1 MNFISYS
8 YTDKSTNFCIE
19 QQYELNNPSSLSSL
33 ADEIEKLKVE
43 INNNLT
49 DRVKIEAEEKKKNQK
64 KINNYQTNKTKK
76 QKVDN

>member
-49 DRVKIEAEEKKKNQK
+49 DRVKIEAKKKKKNQQ
-64 KINNYQTNKTKK
+64 KINDSQAHKTKK

>member
-49 DRVKIEAEEKKKNQK
+49 DRVKIEAEEKKKKQK
-64 KINNYQTNKTKK
+64 KINDSQTNKTKK

>member
-49 DRVKIEAEEKKKNQK
+49 DRVKIEAEEKKKNQQ
-64 KINNYQTNKTKK
+64 KINDSQAHKTKK

>member
-49 DRVKIEAEEKKKNQK
+49 DRVKIEAEKKK
-64 KINNYQTNKTKK
+64 KINKK
-76 QKVDN
+76 